1 MTMKTVKYLTV
12 SLQKNLRNINL
23 TLITERVRKK
33 TIKFMNLNLL
43 MELYLTKIVKRKKG
57 LRNNIV

>member
-1 MTMKTVKYLTV
+1 MKTVKYLTA

-23 TLITERVRKK
+23 TLMTERVRKK
-33 TIKFMNLNLL
+33 TIRFMNLNLL

>member
-1 MTMKTVKYLTV
+1 MKTVKYLTV

-33 TIKFMNLNLL
+33 TIKFTNLNLL

>member
-1 MTMKTVKYLTV
+1 MKTVKYLTV